1 MQMNAVNFGTNYYT
15 KSLKQH
21 FPLLF
26 APPAESGRMEI
37 SMKLKKLL
45 LPACLIL
52 FLTGCTSTPKN
63 AADGQKWQEEWTKI
77 GTSIGIEVPD
87 QLTLLE
93 QKDTLAADGLYY
105 ATWVSGDSVPYKN
118 SDNKTVDLYDAQ
130 LYFLT
135 DEAESKEKAKKRYD
149 VWLSAAKE
157 NYNVDTEKSV
167 TLNGQTYTL
176 ITYSCTSKDNPY
188 DHGISAFGIC
198 GTTTVCTEF
207 TCLENYTQDLEA
219 LLTEF
224 LNGCH
229 FAAE

>member
-1 MQMNAVNFGTNYYT
+1 
-15 KSLKQH
+15 
-21 FPLLF
+21 
-26 APPAESGRMEI
+26 
-37 SMKLKKLL
+37 MKIKKLL

-52 FLTGCTSTPKN
+52 FLTSCTSTPKN

-93 QKDTLAADGLYY
+93 QKDTLAADG
-105 ATWVSGDSVPYKN
+105 
-118 SDNKTVDLYDAQ
+118 

-207 TCLENYTQDLEA
+207 TCLENYTQDLES